1 MTSSASS
8 CRVSFYG
15 RNVRGSCGFSWKE
28 EGQERKEC
36 GGQGR
41 SSNRSRFSFLFYF
54 LGKRIKARSNESS
67 GGVCETRGRS
77 GVER

>member
-1 MTSSASS
+1 VTSSASS

-41 SSNRSRFSFLFYF
+41 SSDRGRFLFFLFYF
-54 LGKRIKARSNESS
+54 LDDSFWPKNKSQEQ
-67 GGVCETRGRS
+67 
-77 GVER
+77 

>member
-1 MTSSASS
+1 MADKVDRAIEVDSCSCSTS
-8 CRVSFYG
+8 
-15 RNVRGSCGFSWKE
+15 WTI
-28 EGQERKEC
+28 
-36 GGQGR
+36 
-41 SSNRSRFSFLFYF
+41 F